1 MNSFAILATLAI
13 IYGIFK
19 FLNTRDEFRRRDAA
33 KERNAEDSEEREAVT
48 GEVSTDETGAEE
60 DGPDENK
67 EDDEPEFVL
76 WEEDE

>member
-60 DGPDENK
+60 DGTYENK